1 MKIIVGTV
9 HGTGAMTFDGCSGY
23 SIDDQGRLRVLVE
36 ANKMPLAVFEKGI
49 WESVI
54 SRDEPARQVKAA

>member
-23 SIDDQGRLRVLVE
+23 SIDDQGRLRVLVN
-36 ANKMPLAVFEKGI
+36 AYMPLAVFEKGI